1 MDQQAQT
8 KPSRQG
14 AGPIT
19 LAATFFAV
27 AGLTIGLGVAH
38 NSGGV
43 ILIENGHPQAGLKV
57 IDILGSSQ
65 AALDAELFVQVYDG
79 NATMTKA
86 LLDRGAKFDWT
97 TGGAAIVKQRPE
109 ILSLLLDKDA
119 SQVQSYLI
127 GGIINKEGTVEI
139 LEVAKAHGAKV
150 GGEAL
155 AAAAEG
161 RPDLLPWVIANG
173 TFAKEDVRE
182 AEIGAAYNGRWESF
196 ERLCALAPPDEA
208 TKNEILSVVADKPGA
223 QEKILTIL
231 SGTTAKPAPQT
242 FAPSLKP

>member
-1 MDQQAQT
+1 MDQPAQT
-8 KPSRQG
+8 KKPRVG
-14 AGPIT
+14 FGPVT

-43 ILIENGHPQAGLKV
+43 ILIESGRPEAGLKV

-65 AALDAELFVQVYDG
+65 ASLDAELFAQVYAG
-79 NATMTKA
+79 NAAMTKA
-86 LLDRGAKFDWT
+86 LLDRGAKFDWS
-97 TGGAAIVKQRPE
+97 TGGAAIVTQRPD
-109 ILSLLLDKDA
+109 ILSLLLDKDS
-119 SQVQSYLI
+119 SQAQSYLI
-127 GGIINKEGTVEI
+127 GGIINKEGTAGI

-150 GGEAL
+150 GSEAL

-173 TFAKEDVRE
+173 TFEKEDVRE
-182 AEIGAAYNGRWESF
+182 AEIGAAYNGRWESL

-208 TKNEILSVVADKPGA
+208 TKNEMLTVVAGKPGA
-223 QEKILTIL
+223 REKVLAIL
-231 SGTTAKPAPQT
+231 SGTPANQVLRN
-242 FAPSLKP
+242 FAPGLKP